1 VRLDPRVKLMTVCM
15 LTTLAVIK
23 TNLVNMAGICL
34 ACLLLAWLVKYPII
48 SGLLKMK
55 RLLMT
60 FLTIILL
67 QMVFTRSGAPL
78 LSVGQ
83 VVLVTTTGLDLG
95 IQFVLRMLILIFCAG
110 ILSTSHSR
118 DLIQGLVQ
126 LKIPYVIAFM
136 VTISIS
142 YIPLLNKEIHDTV
155 TALNLRGVNLK
166 KIALGKKVR
175 TFSYLFVPVI
185 MHTLEQAQDLSIS
198 LEMRGFR
205 LKKQRTSWQI
215 LRMNAADIL
224 MLAISGAIFCLMLF
238 I

>member
-1 VRLDPRVKLMTVCM
+1 MRLDPRVKLITVCL

-23 TNLVNMAGICL
+23 TDLVNLAEISLICL
-34 ACLLLAWLVKYPII
+34 LFALLVKYPII

-55 RLLMT
+55 RLLAT
-60 FLTIILL
+60 FLMIFLL
-67 QMVFTRSGAPL
+67 QIMFSRSGVPL
-78 LSVGQ
+78 LSVGR
-83 VVLVTTTGLDLG
+83 VVLVTVTGLDLG

-136 VTISIS
+136 VTIAIS
-142 YIPLLNKEIHDTV
+142 YIPLLNKEIHDSV

-166 KIALGKKVR
+166 RIALGKKIR

-205 LKKQRTSWQI
+205 LKRQRTSWKN

-224 MLAISGAIFCLMLF
+224 LLALSGAIFGLMLF